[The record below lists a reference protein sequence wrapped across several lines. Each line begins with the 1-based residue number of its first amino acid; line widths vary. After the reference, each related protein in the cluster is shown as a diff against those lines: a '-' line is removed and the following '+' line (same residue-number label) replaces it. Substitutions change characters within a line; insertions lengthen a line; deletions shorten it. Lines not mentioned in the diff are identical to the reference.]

1 LGENLKFIK
10 IKLLNSGISIDLDLD
25 KKNKNG
31 SIKSKILSNNL
42 KFDFEYDSE
51 RLKIFNSYFRSK
63 NLSFDNEALITFSPF
78 LDIETNFEL
87 AQLNNNI
94 FKIINFTKLMELKNT
109 IKKIDSKNSI
119 TFKPKNFSK
128 GFIDELNLKL
138 DLAYGRLNYRK
149 EFLIE
154 KSLFTCE
161 GDLNILEEYPLL
173 YFDCLISI
181 NDKKKLL
188 KKFSINIKKN
198 SNDTLELKA
207 KGNLNILNKKINFD
221 RISLNKNKL
230 PKEDL
235 KYLKKTF
242 ENTLFDKSFLE
253 IFEKKKIK
261 NYILEII

>member
-1 LGENLKFIK
+1 M
-10 IKLLNSGISIDLDLD
+10 
-25 KKNKNG
+25 
-31 SIKSKILSNNL
+31 
-42 KFDFEYDSE
+42 
-51 RLKIFNSYFRSK
+51 
-63 NLSFDNEALITFSPF
+63 
-78 LDIETNFEL
+78 DIETNFEL
-87 AQLNNNI
+87 EQLNNNI

-109 IKKIDSKNSI
+109 IKKINSKNSI

-149 EFLIE
+149 EFLIA

-198 SNDTLELKA
+198 SNDTLELKV